1 MPVFS
6 TGLLTDAENFPVHGR
21 LTAVPRDLDPINGA
35 YELYVGDEGAAVVFV
50 VFHQGEPLDVR
61 PYRVLLLADEVEGAP
76 FELRDA
82 PNAEPAADA
91 RRGEVRWAVP
101 AAVTARPLVFR
112 AQVAVVEEGRL
123 SRASNVLRF
132 RVRPRVGEGG

>member
-6 TGLLTDAENFPVHGR
+6 TGLLTDEENFPVHGR
-21 LTAVPRDLDPINGA
+21 LTAVPRDLDPVNGA
-35 YELYVGDEGAAVVFV
+35 YELYAGDQGAAVVFV
-50 VFHQGEPLDVR
+50 VLHQGEPIDLR
-61 PYRVLLLADEVEGAP
+61 PYRVLLLADEVDGAP
-76 FELRDA
+76 FELHDA
-82 PNAEPAADA
+82 PNAEPSADA

-101 AAVTARPLVFR
+101 ATVTAEPAVFR
-112 AQVAVVEEGRL
+112 AQVAIVEEGRL